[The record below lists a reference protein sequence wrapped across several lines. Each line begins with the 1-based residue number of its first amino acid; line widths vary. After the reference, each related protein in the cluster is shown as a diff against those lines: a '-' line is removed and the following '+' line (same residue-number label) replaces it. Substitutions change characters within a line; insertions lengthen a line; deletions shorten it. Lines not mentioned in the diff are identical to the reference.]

1 MRSLFF
7 IINNILLGVG
17 LAMDA
22 FSVSI
27 VDGLNNPGM
36 RRRKQIIIAGT
47 FAFYQFIMP
56 VIGWILVTAAVRYF
70 REFQPFVPWIALILL
85 LWIGISMLIGGIKDI
100 RNGSAGKDREEKNP
114 SKDLGFK
121 MLMVQGIATSI
132 DALSV
137 GFTLATFSTCSA
149 VMASLIIAVVTF
161 FICMTGLL
169 FGRKFGERIG
179 EKASIPGGLILIGI
193 GIEIFISGV
202 L

>member
-1 MRSLFF
+1 M
-7 IINNILLGVG
+7 G

-36 RRRKQIIIAGT
+36 RRRKQVIIAGT
-47 FAFYQFIMP
+47 FAFFQFLMP

-70 REFQPFVPWIALILL
+70 KAFQPFVPWIALLLL
-85 LWIGISMLIGGIKDI
+85 LWIGISMLVGGIKDF
-100 RNGSAGKDREEKNP
+100 RRGDSYKDPAEKNT
-114 SKDLGFK
+114 SKDVGFR
-121 MLMVQGIATSI
+121 MLMAQGIATSI

-137 GFTLATFSTCSA
+137 GFTLASLSTRSA
-149 VMASLIIAVVTF
+149 VLASMIIAVVTF
-161 FICMTGLL
+161 LICMIGLL
-169 FGRKFGERIG
+169 FGRKFGEKIG